1 MAVNQTMTIQQ
12 ISLPPGESIIVD
24 AEQNYIFFQGQNI
37 TDSVAGGWIDD
48 LSRNTE
54 RITVSADRSSI
65 SAEITYTERYL

>member
-1 MAVNQTMTIQQ
+1 MAVTQTMTIQQ

-24 AEQNYIFFQGQNI
+24 AAQNYIFYRGENI

-48 LSRNTE
+48 LSRNTG